1 MRSTRSSKFGTV
13 HIDSTVHIDN
23 HRTEHADT
31 TVRSDRT
38 LRTGKTSRTARRSAF
53 ATSGRRT
60 TRVSAVLL
68 ATALALAVTG
78 CGGDDDNDG
87 GSTKP
92 SARGDGGSTVTLP
105 KLDGESLEVA
115 AVWTGGEQK
124 NFKKVLAEFEK
135 RTGAKVTFVPAQD
148 PIINFLGSKV
158 AGGQPPDVALLPQ
171 PGAIK
176 QAVDKGWAKPL
187 GAEATKELAENYS
200 QGWQDIG
207 KVGGKQYG
215 AYYKAANKSLIWY
228 NAKVFENAGASEPK
242 SWKDLLSTAQTVYD
256 SGVTPFSVG
265 GADGWTLTDWFEN
278 VYLSQAGPEK
288 YDQLAQHKIKWT
300 DPSVKQAL
308 TTLAEIWGKKDYVA
322 GGAKGAL
329 GTAFPESVTQ
339 TFTGGDQ
346 PKAGM
351 VYEGDFAQ
359 INIAETKAKIGTD
372 AKVFPFPAV
381 GDTAPV
387 VSGGDAAVILDD
399 SKAAQ
404 ALVTFLASPDAA
416 TIQAEL
422 GGYLSPNKNVPD
434 SAYPNE
440 VQRTIAKSLVA
451 AGDDFR
457 FDMSDQA
464 PQAFGGTPGKGE
476 WKELQDFLSNP
487 KDVARAQQKLEAA
500 AAKAYGGK
508 G

>member
-1 MRSTRSSKFGTV
+1 MRSTSST
-13 HIDSTVHIDN
+13 I
-23 HRTEHADT
+23 RTRRA
-31 TVRSDRT
+31 
-38 LRTGKTSRTARRSAF
+38 ARA
-53 ATSGRRT
+53 AA
-60 TRVSAVLL
+60 AV
-68 ATALALAVTG
+68 AVGALALSLTACG
-78 CGGDDDNDG
+78 GGDDDKADG
-87 GSTKP
+87 GGSGTP
-92 SARGDGGSTVTLP
+92 SGGAPSGATVTLP
-105 KLDGESLEVA
+105 KLDGTTLEVA
-115 AVWTGGEQK
+115 AVWTGAEQA
-124 NFKKVLAEFEK
+124 NFKKVLAEFTR

-148 PIINFLGSKV
+148 PIINFLGSKI

-176 QAVDKGWAKPL
+176 QAVEKKWAKPV
-187 GAEATKELAENYS
+187 GAEAQAQLTKNYS

-215 AYYKAANKSLIWY
+215 VYYKAANKSLIWY
-228 NAKVFENAGASEPK
+228 NAKALQNAGASEPK
-242 SWKDLLSTAQTVYD
+242 TWKDLLSTARQVYD

-308 TTLAEIWGKKDYVA
+308 TTLAQIWSKKDYLA
-322 GGAKGAL
+322 GGADGAL
-329 GTAFPESVTQ
+329 QTEFPASVTQ

-346 PKAGM
+346 PKAAM

-359 INIAETKAKIGTD
+359 VNIGETKAKVGTD

-381 GDTAPV
+381 GASAPV
-387 VSGGDAAVILDD
+387 VSGGDAAVILKD

-416 TIQAEL
+416 TIQAKL
-422 GGYLSPNKNVPD
+422 GGYLSPNKNVPE

-440 VQRTIAKSLVA
+440 VQRTIAKALIAS
-451 AGDDFR
+451 GDDFR

-476 WKELQDFLSNP
+476 WKDLQDFLKNP
-487 KDVARAQQKLEAA
+487 SDVAGAQAKLEKDAA
-500 AAKAYGGK
+500 AAYGG
-508 G
+508 GS

>member
-1 MRSTRSSKFGTV
+1 MRR
-13 HIDSTVHIDN
+13 
-23 HRTEHADT
+23 
-31 TVRSDRT
+31 
-38 LRTGKTSRTARRSAF
+38 TSRIIRIRGAA
-53 ATSGRRT
+53 
-60 TRVSAVLL
+60 
-68 ATALALAVTG
+68 ALAAGVLAVSLTA
-78 CGGDDDNDG
+78 CGG
-87 GSTKP
+87 
-92 SARGDGGSTVTLP
+92 GDGDSGGDEEKGGGTGGTGTTVTLP
-105 KLDGESLEVA
+105 KLDGASLEVA
-115 AVWTGGEQK
+115 AVWTGAEQA

-158 AGGQPPDVALLPQ
+158 AGGAPPDVAMLPQ

-176 QAVDKGWAKPL
+176 QAVEKGWAKPL
-187 GAEATKELAENYS
+187 GAEAAKELGENYS

-207 KVGGKQYG
+207 KVDGKQYG
-215 AYYKAANKSLIWY
+215 VYYKAANKSLIWY
-228 NAKVFENAGASEPK
+228 NAQVFENAGAAEPK
-242 SWKDLLSTAQTVYD
+242 TWDELLTTAQMVYD

-265 GADGWTLTDWFEN
+265 GAEGWTLTDWFEN

-288 YDQLAQHKIKWT
+288 YDQLAEHEIKWT
-300 DPSVKQAL
+300 DPSVKEAL

-322 GGAKGAL
+322 SGAL
-329 GTAFPESVTQ
+329 GTDFPTSVTQ

-359 INIAETKAKIGTD
+359 VNIGEAKAKVGTD

-381 GDTAPV
+381 GDTPPV
-387 VSGGDAAVILDD
+387 VSGGDAAVILED
-399 SKAAQ
+399 SEASQ
-404 ALVTFLASPDAA
+404 ALATFLASPDAA
-416 TIQAEL
+416 RIHAGL

-440 VQRTIAKSLVA
+440 VQRKIAKALVDS
-451 AGDDFR
+451 GDDFR

-476 WKELQDFLSNP
+476 WKILQDFLKNP
-487 KDVARAQQKLEAA
+487 KDIAGTQAKLEADA
-500 AAKAYGGK
+500 AAAYGN
-508 G
+508 

>member
-1 MRSTRSSKFGTV
+1 MRSTSST
-13 HIDSTVHIDN
+13 ILS
-23 HRTEHADT
+23 HRAA
-31 TVRSDRT
+31 
-38 LRTGKTSRTARRSAF
+38 RTAA
-53 ATSGRRT
+53 
-60 TRVSAVLL
+60 AV
-68 ATALALAVTG
+68 AAGALALSLTA
-78 CGGDDDNDG
+78 CGGSDDKKSGDDQSRG
-87 GSTKP
+87 TKP
-92 SARGDGGSTVTLP
+92 GGVVTLP
-105 KLDGESLEVA
+105 KLDGATLEVA

-124 NFKKVLAEFEK
+124 NFKQVLAEFEK

-148 PIINFLGSKV
+148 PIINFLGSKI

-176 QAVDKGWAKPL
+176 QAVDKKWAKPL
-187 GAEATKELAENYS
+187 GPEAQAQLAKNYS

-207 KVGGKQYG
+207 KVDGTQYG

-242 SWKDLLSTAQTVYD
+242 TWKDLLSTAQQVYD

-300 DPSVKQAL
+300 DPSVKDAL
-308 TTLAEIWGKKDYVA
+308 TTLAQIWSKKDYIA
-322 GGAKGAL
+322 GGPNGAL
-329 GTAFPESVTQ
+329 QTEFPASVTQ

-359 INIAETKAKIGTD
+359 VNIGETKAVVGTD

-381 GDTAPV
+381 GSTSPV
-387 VSGGDAAVILDD
+387 VSGGDAAVIFKD

-404 ALVTFLASPDAA
+404 ALVTFLASADAA
-416 TIQAEL
+416 TIQAKL

-440 VQRTIAKSLVA
+440 VQQKIAKALIDS
-451 AGDDFR
+451 GDDFR

-476 WKELQDFLSNP
+476 WKELQDFLKNP
-487 KDVARAQQKLEAA
+487 SDVAGTQARLEKDAA
-500 AAKAYGGK
+500 AAYGG
-508 G
+508 GS

>member
-1 MRSTRSSKFGTV
+1 MRTSSTM
-13 HIDSTVHIDN
+13 
-23 HRTEHADT
+23 
-31 TVRSDRT
+31 
-38 LRTGKTSRTARRSAF
+38 RTGSA
-53 ATSGRRT
+53 AKRT
-60 TRVSAVLL
+60 TRAAAAL
-68 ATALALAVTG
+68 AAGALALSLTACG
-78 CGGDDDNDG
+78 GGDDDNG
-87 GSTKP
+87 GGDEGSQGNGTKKP
-92 SARGDGGSTVTLP
+92 ATLTLP

-115 AVWTGGEQK
+115 AVWTGAEQE

-148 PIINFLGSKV
+148 PIINFLGSKI
-158 AGGQPPDVALLPQ
+158 AGGAPPDVAMLPQ

-187 GAEATKELAENYS
+187 GAEATKELTKNYS

-215 AYYKAANKSLIWY
+215 VYYKAANKSLIWY
-228 NAKVFENAGASEPK
+228 NAQVFENAGAAEPK
-242 SWKDLLSTAQTVYD
+242 TWDELLTTAQTIYD

-288 YDQLAQHKIKWT
+288 YDQLAKHEIKWT
-300 DPSVKQAL
+300 DPSVKEAL
-308 TTLAEIWGKKDYVA
+308 TTLAQIWGKKDFVA
-322 GGAKGAL
+322 GGASGAL
-329 GTAFPESVTQ
+329 QTEFPASVTQ

-351 VYEGDFAQ
+351 VYEGDFVQ
-359 INIAETKAKIGTD
+359 VNIGETDAKVGTD

-387 VSGGDAAVILDD
+387 VSGGDAAVILKD

-404 ALVTFLASPDAA
+404 ALATFLASPDSAA
-416 TIQAEL
+416 IQAKL
-422 GGYLSPNKNVPD
+422 GGFLSPNKAID
-434 SAYPNE
+434 TSAYPNE
-440 VQRTIAKSLVA
+440 VQKKMADALIA

-476 WKELQDFLSNP
+476 WKALQDFLKNP
-487 KDVARAQQKLEAA
+487 KDIAGAQAKLEADA
-500 AAKAYGGK
+500 AAAYGG
-508 G
+508 